1 MKQNDLIRLIKLKI
15 KSCREAQIRIVNE
28 LLALTN
34 KGILDISKE
43 AELNMNKYIILGN
56 MQAYFDI
63 LNILSYEIVEEK
75 TEDDEATTINKC

>member
-1 MKQNDLIRLIKLKI
+1 MKENDLIRLIKLKI

-75 TEDDEATTINKC
+75 TEDDETTTINKC